1 MTDVVDDPA
10 PETAPPTR
18 RLGLIRLAIGLVQ
31 GLALFALHRAADGP
45 GWPGPDSLTLPPL
58 LRIAAFVPVLLLSGD
73 GPLRGRPVLVCRSAA
88 AAVLA
93 FLGRYDVSPQ
103 SPGHAVLPS

>member
-45 GWPGPDSLTLPPL
+45 GWPGADSLTFAPL
-58 LRIAAFVPVLLLSGD
+58 LLIATFVPVLLLAGV
-73 GPLRGRPVLVCRSAA
+73 GRLRGRTLLVWSIAA

-93 FLGRYDVSPQ
+93 FLGWYDVSQQ
-103 SPGHAVLPS
+103 SPGQGEL